1 MTALLGLES
10 VKRALQAKSYSIEQ
24 IYSEYALLW
33 QQMEW
38 DASQIR
44 LWLACLPGIRLATDL
59 DGSVAYQLD
68 RSATSNDNN
77 LADELVALLSNA
89 GRPMPLAQLMCKLP
103 AGLVATEPMLRAA
116 AQKDSRLELKGPLV
130 KLA

>member
-24 IYSEYALLW
+24 IYSEHALLW

-44 LWLACLPGIRLATDL
+44 LWLTLATF
-59 DGSVAYQLD
+59 G
-68 RSATSNDNN
+68 
-77 LADELVALLSNA
+77 
-89 GRPMPLAQLMCKLP
+89 
-103 AGLVATEPMLRAA
+103 GLEKSSILR
-116 AQKDSRLELKGPLV
+116 Q
-130 KLA
+130 